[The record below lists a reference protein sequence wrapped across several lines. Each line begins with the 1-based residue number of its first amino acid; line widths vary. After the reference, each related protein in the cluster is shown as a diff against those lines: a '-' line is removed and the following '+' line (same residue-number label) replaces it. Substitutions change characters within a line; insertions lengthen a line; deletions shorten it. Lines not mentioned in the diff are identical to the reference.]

1 MNEDKNDVL
10 LKIKKLLIVADK
22 KSNAAIGEA
31 ANAMSL
37 AQKLLLKHHL
47 SMSQVLAIGD
57 ENQNESDLIDVRE
70 EESVSFKANAVP
82 KWMMNIIIAVNK
94 ITQTKALIR
103 RLARD
108 KKSLCELTIIFIGDS
123 LDALAASELF
133 NFLRN
138 SVTRLATKH
147 QNEINGKYKNWRSF
161 SEGCSNTIL
170 SRSKDIEME
179 IKRKVSGF
187 KNSIGDLDIS
197 NFELDED
204 DDYDVAD
211 DNLDELFSDSSSLIL
226 YMKYEDT
233 KFKKINEYLENKDFE
248 YEQCSSTISRVDGD
262 SYTMGIIAGKKIPL
276 KVTKQVKE
284 KSKNGK

>member
-1 MNEDKNDVL
+1 MKEDKKDVL
-10 LKIKKLLIVADK
+10 LKIKKLLVLTDK
-22 KSNAAIGEA
+22 KSNAAIGETV
-31 ANAMSL
+31 NAMSL

-57 ENQNESDLIDVRE
+57 ENQNESDLIDVKE

-108 KKSLCELTIIFIGDS
+108 KKSLCELKIIFIGDS
-123 LDALAASELF
+123 FDVLTASELF

-161 SEGCSNTIL
+161 SEGCSDAIL
-170 SRSKDIEME
+170 SRSNDIEME

-197 NFELDED
+197 NFELNE
-204 DDYDVAD
+204 DDYDIAD
-211 DNLDELFSDSSSLIL
+211 DNLDELFSDSSSLML
-226 YMKYEDT
+226 YMKYEDV

>member
-1 MNEDKNDVL
+1 MKEDKKDVL
-10 LKIKKLLIVADK
+10 LKIKKLLVLTDK
-22 KSNAAIGEA
+22 KSNAAIGETV
-31 ANAMSL
+31 NAMSL

-57 ENQNESDLIDVRE
+57 ENQNESDLIDVKE
-70 EESVSFKANAVP
+70 EESVTFKANAVP

-103 RLARD
+103 RISRGEKL
-108 KKSLCELTIIFIGDS
+108 LCELKIIFIGDA
-123 LDALAASELF
+123 LDVLTACELF

-147 QNEINGKYKNWRSF
+147 QNEISGKYKQWRSF
-161 SEGCSNTIL
+161 SEGCSETIL
-170 SRSKDIEME
+170 LRSKSIDLE
-179 IKRKVSGF
+179 IKRKTSGF
-187 KNSIGDLDIS
+187 KTTSNDLDIS
-197 NFELDED
+197 NFELDNIN
-204 DDYDVAD
+204 DYDIID
-211 DNLDELFSDSSSLIL
+211 DELESMFTDSNSIVL
-226 YMKYEDT
+226 YKKYEDT
-233 KFKKINEYLENKDFE
+233 KFKKIHEYLKNKDFE
-248 YEQCSSTISRVDGD
+248 YEQSSSTISRVDGD

>member
-10 LKIKKLLIVADK
+10 QKIKKLLIVADK
-22 KSNAAIGEA
+22 KSNAAIGETI
-31 ANAMSL
+31 NAMSL

-70 EESVSFKANAVP
+70 EESVSFKANSVP
-82 KWMMNIIIAVNK
+82 RWMTNIIIAVNK
-94 ITQTKALIR
+94 ITQTNALIR

-123 LDALAASELF
+123 LDVLTASELF

-170 SRSKDIEME
+170 SRSKVIEME

-204 DDYDVAD
+204 DDYDVVD
-211 DNLDELFSDSSSLIL
+211 DNLDELFSDSSSLVL
-226 YMKYEDT
+226 YMKYGDA
-233 KFKKINEYLENKDFE
+233 KFKKINEYLKNKDFE
-248 YEQCSSTISRVDGD
+248 YEQCSSTISKVDGD